1 MEIKTCTPTMGRLRF
16 AGSTLCLSVTG
27 RPVSGSIWGLDCTM
41 KPHKL
46 RPHGLIRILAP
57 SGASHRPT
65 GSVDPVSQLATKH
78 AAARIADHNE
88 CINAP
93 SNKNRAVVA
102 NARYGRRLLRRRH
115 AVNGCVV
122 TGSPRAISDINVTRQ
137 FGDDNTEIP
146 RHRRKC
152 ATTLGGLERLPF
164 GLTISGR
171 CRLALIACRAS
182 SLDCNCCR

>member
-102 NARYGRRLLRRRH
+102 NARHRRRLLGRRH

-122 TGSPRAISDINVTRQ
+122 TDRLAPSPISTSRGNS
-137 FGDDNTEIP
+137 
-146 RHRRKC
+146 
-152 ATTLGGLERLPF
+152 ATTTRKYRVIVANARRPLGGLERLPF

-171 CRLALIACRAS
+171 C
-182 SLDCNCCR
+182 